1 MSTKGANVS
10 SSIGMAILGII
21 CGLASVFM
29 ICFFTA
35 LCRESKTRVVVH
47 RSAFT
52 STGSSSE
59 KLLLVHEIHQRHPV
73 KGRVASV
80 FHIDDAYAKRK
91 DGVMQQPKNSPLV
104 ELTLIPHHQGS
115 AGSRVRQIGTR
126 LHGILFLVIGVLIT
140 GAVAQDTTTS
150 SAATDSSA
158 EIQQLKSMVQQLQTR
173 VSQLEKQQRVVS
185 SSASTPPA
193 ATSAADP
200 PAQQPAPPQTLTAE
214 DRGVLDFL
222 RTSTINVGVD
232 TYYAYN
238 FNAPVGRVNVLRAY
252 DVLSN
257 EFSLNQASLIFDH
270 PTDVA
275 AGHRWGGRVDLQ
287 YGQATDTLQG
297 NPFNEPRPDIY
308 RNIFQAYGTYVIPLG
323 AGINADFGKFA
334 SSLGIEGNYTK
345 DQMNY
350 SRSYWFNVL
359 PFYHMGLRASYPVNS
374 RFAVN
379 YWIVNGVNQ
388 VEATNAFKDQ
398 LFGFTAKPRKSLSWT
413 VNYYLGQEHPDR
425 AVATNCGPVPV
436 QPGLCFTAIRPAP
449 NGRTHIFDSYL
460 TWQAT
465 PKLTFAVEGDYYLQ
479 RQWRNAALG
488 ESSAPSHIDGGAAYV
503 QYQFRPNMAV
513 AGRTEY
519 VADPDGLFS
528 GVGEYLKEVTLTYSY
543 FITNGFLLRTE
554 YRRDISNQ
562 PVFLTDTQGVLN
574 DHQTT
579 ATLGLTWWW
588 GRKEGAW

>member
-1 MSTKGANVS
+1 
-10 SSIGMAILGII
+10 
-21 CGLASVFM
+21 M

-35 LCRESKTRVVVH
+35 LCRESKKHVAIVPRPASNAV
-47 RSAFT
+47 S
-52 STGSSSE
+52 GNSE
-59 KLLLVHEIHQRHPV
+59 QLLVLLQRHPA

-80 FHIDDAYAKRK
+80 IHIDDLSPKRK
-91 DGVMQQPKNSPLV
+91 DGVMQHAKSTSLIELPL
-104 ELTLIPHHQGS
+104 LPHHQGPSSRS
-115 AGSRVRQIGTR
+115 ARKVGSRP
-126 LHGILFLVIGVLIT
+126 LGILFLVILIICMLVT
-140 GAVAQDTTTS
+140 RAAAQGSNSGS
-150 SAATDSSA
+150 SPSDSST
-158 EIQQLKSMVQQLQTR
+158 EIQQLKSMIQQLQAR
-173 VSQLEKQQRVVS
+173 VTQLEKQQGV
-185 SSASTPPA
+185 ANNP
-193 ATSAADP
+193 TSAMAGATADTTNP
-200 PAQQPAPPQTLTAE
+200 PAQQSAPTQTLPAE
-214 DRGVLDFL
+214 DRGILDFL

-270 PTDVA
+270 PTDVS
-275 AGHRWGGRVDLQ
+275 AGRRWGGRVDLQ

-308 RNIFQAYGTYVIPLG
+308 RNIFQAYGSYVIPLG

-350 SRSYWFNVL
+350 SRSYWFNIL
-359 PFYHMGLRASYPVNS
+359 PFYHMGLRASYPVND

-379 YWIVNGVNQ
+379 YWVVNGINQ
-388 VEATNAFKDQ
+388 VEATNGFKDQ
-398 LFGFTAKPRKSLSWT
+398 LFGFTAKPRKNISWT
-413 VNYYLGQEHPDR
+413 VNYYFGQEHPDR

-449 NGRTHIFDSYL
+449 NGRTHIFDSYVS
-460 TWQAT
+460 WQAT

-528 GVGEYLKEVTLTYSY
+528 GIGEYLKEVTLTYSY

-562 PVFLTDTQGVLN
+562 PVFLTDTQGALT

>member
-1 MSTKGANVS
+1 MS
-10 SSIGMAILGII
+10 SSIGLAIFAII
-21 CGLASVFM
+21 CGVASVFM

-35 LCRESKTRVVVH
+35 LCREGRTRVVLVR
-47 RSAFT
+47 RSTPDFLAR
-52 STGSSSE
+52 SSE
-59 KLLLVHEIHQRHPV
+59 VLTFSSEQHP
-73 KGRVASV
+73 RVRRLASV
-80 FHIDDAYAKRK
+80 IHIDDASPK
-91 DGVMQQPKNSPLV
+91 DGVMQQVHSSQLIELPL
-104 ELTLIPHHQGS
+104 LPHQQNFRGRS
-115 AGSRVRQIGTR
+115 FRQIGTR
-126 LHGILFLVIGVLIT
+126 LHGILFLLAICIVATSAL
-140 GAVAQDTTTS
+140 AQDTSAIS
-150 SAATDSSA
+150 SPADSSA
-158 EIQQLKSMVQQLQTR
+158 EIQQLKSIVQQLQAR
-173 VSQLEKQQRVVS
+173 VTQLEKQQGIVNNP
-185 SSASTPPA
+185 SAAEGATA
-193 ATSAADP
+193 ATTDP
-200 PAQQPAPPQTLTAE
+200 SAQQPASTQTLSAE
-214 DRGVLDFL
+214 DRGILDFL

-257 EFSLNQASLIFDH
+257 EFSLNQASVIFDH
-270 PTDVA
+270 PADA
-275 AGHRWGGRVDLQ
+275 DAGRRWGGRVDLQ

-308 RNIFQAYGTYVIPLG
+308 RNIFQAYGTYIIPLG

-334 SSLGIEGNYTK
+334 SSIGIEGNYTK

-350 SRSYWFNVL
+350 SRSYWFNIL

-379 YWIVNGVNQ
+379 YWIVNGINQ
-388 VEATNAFKDQ
+388 TEATNGFKDQ
-398 LFGFTAKPRKSLSWT
+398 LFGFTAKPRKSISWT
-413 VNYYLGQEHPDR
+413 VNYYFGQEHPDR
-425 AVATNCGPVPV
+425 AVANNCGPVPI

-449 NGRTHIFDSYL
+449 NGRTHIFDSYV

-465 PKLTFAVEGDYYLQ
+465 PKLTLAVEGDYYLQ
-479 RQWRNAALG
+479 RLWRNAAPG
-488 ESSAPSHIDGGAAYV
+488 ESSAPAHIDGGAAYV
-503 QYQFRPNMAV
+503 QYQFRPKMAV
-513 AGRTEY
+513 AARGEY

-528 GVGEYLKEVTLTYSY
+528 GIGEYLKEMTLTYSY
-543 FITNGFLLRTE
+543 FVTNGFLLRTE

-562 PVFLTDTQGVLN
+562 PVFLTDTQGLLS